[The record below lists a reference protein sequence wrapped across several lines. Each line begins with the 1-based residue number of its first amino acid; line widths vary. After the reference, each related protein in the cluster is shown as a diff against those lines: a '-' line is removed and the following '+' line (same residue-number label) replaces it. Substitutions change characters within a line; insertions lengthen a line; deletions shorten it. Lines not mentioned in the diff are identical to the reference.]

1 MHVAI
6 QVSYVFFCCF
16 FFGILCYPD
25 SVCNLTAASIVVNCS
40 HLVACWQQQADC
52 QGGLY
57 VDNFGYQ
64 LTNGTSVVE
73 GGDVTSNCVSFNLST
88 TMPNVDGYMLS
99 IWGQASPG
107 NGPPTT
113 LQAIAATGRV
123 ITMLVVYI

>member
-1 MHVAI
+1 MFF
-6 QVSYVFFCCF
+6 VFFL
-16 FFGILCYPD
+16 GVLCYPD
-25 SVCNLTAASIVVNCS
+25 SVCHLTNTSIVVNCS
-40 HLVACWQQQADC
+40 HLVACWQQQPDC

-88 TMPNVDGYMLS
+88 TMPNVNGYMLFV
-99 IWGQASPG
+99 WGQASPG

-113 LQAIAATGRV
+113 IKAIAATGRV
-123 ITMLVVYI
+123 ITVFLRI